1 MGCLSNNHQK
11 EMHHDRPP
19 PRPNSRPVVTPPQKY
34 LELRDKLQA
43 DLAAWDAQG
52 KPCATQAAIAP
63 QSQPKAV
70 TRPAAGT
77 MAERV
82 LYALERG
89 HLAGKPDTW
98 RGVSHMSRNVITKQI
113 GSLRRHGYAI
123 KTIKYGRDFGYQ
135 LECF

>member
-1 MGCLSNNHQK
+1 MIERRQDPTVGLWSL
-11 EMHHDRPP
+11 RPK
-19 PRPNSRPVVTPPQKY
+19 NY
-34 LELRDKLQA
+34 LDLKAKLQA
-43 DLAAWDAQG
+43 DLAAWEAHG
-52 KPCATQAAIAP
+52 MPCTTQDTNTP

-113 GSLRRHGYAI
+113 ESLRRHGYAI
-123 KTIKYGRDFGYQ
+123 KTIKYGGRDFGYQ
-135 LECF
+135 LEVI

>member
-1 MGCLSNNHQK
+1 MIKRRQDPTVSLWAA
-11 EMHHDRPP
+11 RPA
-19 PRPNSRPVVTPPQKY
+19 NY
-34 LELRDKLQA
+34 LQLKAKLQA

-52 KPCATQAAIAP
+52 KPCTTQATNAP

-82 LYALERG
+82 LYALERW

-113 GSLRRHGYAI
+113 CSLRRHGYAI
-123 KTIKYGRDFGYQ
+123 KTIKYGGRDFGYQ
-135 LECF
+135 LE

>member
-1 MGCLSNNHQK
+1 MI
-11 EMHHDRPP
+11 DRRQDPTVSLWAA
-19 PRPNSRPVVTPPQKY
+19 RPANY
-34 LELRDKLQA
+34 LQLKAKLQA

-52 KPCATQAAIAP
+52 KPSAP
-63 QSQPKAV
+63 QSTKAPQTQQKAV

-123 KTIKYGRDFGYQ
+123 KTIKYGGRDFGYQ
-135 LECF
+135 LE

>member
-1 MGCLSNNHQK
+1 MI
-11 EMHHDRPP
+11 DRRQDPTVGLWSL
-19 PRPNSRPVVTPPQKY
+19 RPKKY

-43 DLAAWDAQG
+43 DLAAWEAQG

-98 RGVSHMSRNVITKQI
+98 CGVSHMSRNVITKQI

-123 KTIKYGRDFGYQ
+123 KTIKYGGRDFGYQ
-135 LECF
+135 LE